1 MVKNTLSPTTKLKPG
16 SYTISSWPSGPAH
29 PLNPITREEQEVL
42 GFYDQTRIISID
54 RDSGLFVYNP
64 KIPKACQTPPGIVL
78 GSHRP
83 TFSID
88 ATVDSPLFWRP
99 KLLVARMRYL
109 RKTVKYN
116 PYLRYG
122 ARRRPG
128 REREATEELETYLS
142 LKAYEDNRK
151 NRTVENKELM
161 EYVSVLE
168 CRERA
173 RQAEEQVDAARMK
186 RLCEKSR
193 LNMEK
198 AVDRDSTQIKEASR
212 LSTSQ
217 GKKARVRTSP
227 PKASKTPKTP
237 KTRKVSKVSEV
248 QKAQKAPKVRN
259 PARSKT
265 GSSTKLDAVGT
276 RSDTK
281 NIFFFQGGLK
291 SFFSSRVD

>member
-16 SYTISSWPSGPAH
+16 SYTISSWPSGPAR

-64 KIPKACQTPPGIVL
+64 KIPKACQTPPGIGL

-83 TFSID
+83 TFNID

-109 RKTVKYN
+109 QKTVKYN

-122 ARRRPG
+122 TRRRPG

-173 RQAEEQVDAARMK
+173 RQAEEQVDAAKMK

-198 AVDRDSTQIKEASR
+198 AVDRDSPQIKEASR
-212 LSTSQ
+212 ISISQ

-237 KTRKVSKVSEV
+237 KTRKVSKVSELKRP
-248 QKAQKAPKVRN
+248 QKFGTPRDRKRDQARN
-259 PARSKT
+259 
-265 GSSTKLDAVGT
+265 
-276 RSDTK
+276 
-281 NIFFFQGGLK
+281 
-291 SFFSSRVD
+291 